1 MTLRSAG
8 VASGMVIANA
18 VLTNTSRTACTL
30 RGYPQVELVGAS
42 GRARPT
48 HVSHAGVWGTDHI
61 VSVPVAPRGHASFTV
76 QYSMTPTGHG
86 ACPLATLRVTPPGA
100 TGSRLVQPGVVDCA
114 GGRIWVS
121 AVHPGKTGV
130 LG

>member
-8 VASGMVIANA
+8 VASGMVLANA
-18 VLTNTSRTACTL
+18 VLTNTSRSACTL
-30 RGYPQVELVGAS
+30 RGYPQLQLVGAG

-48 HVSHAGVWGTDHI
+48 RVSHAGIWGSDR
-61 VSVPVAPRGHASFTV
+61 VVAVPLARGRHASFTV
-76 QYSMTPTGHG
+76 QYSIRPTGPG

-100 TGSRLVQPGVVDCA
+100 TAARLVHPGVVDCA
-114 GGRIWVS
+114 QGRIWVS
-121 AVHPGKTGV
+121 AVHPGTTGV